1 MNNPFFNYTE
11 DYAEIIDQTKLPCN
25 EEYIKLIT
33 VDSFYEA
40 IRSLRVRGAPAIG
53 VTAAYGC
60 FMDVRE
66 NNSDSFREKVVSN
79 IDYLK
84 KSRPTAVNLFNN
96 LSEMQDTLNN
106 MPDDNPS
113 IMRKK
118 LHSKAEE
125 IRDFEIYT
133 CNEMA
138 KNGIVALNKYKNILT
153 HCNTGMLAT
162 PGMGTALGILYELY
176 NTNKDVHV
184 YVPETRPLLQGG
196 RLTVYELMKQGVPHT
211 LITDSM
217 RGTLMNRGRIDAVIT
232 GADRIALNGDTA
244 NKIGTLESAVLAR
257 HFNIPFFI
265 AAPTSTIDKD
275 THSGESIDIEER
287 NGDEIRNIN
296 GNCISVSDN
305 VYNPAFD
312 ITPAEL
318 ITGIITEKGV
328 IEPCKSA
335 VSSLLD

>member
-1 MNNPFFNYTE
+1 MNNPFFNFTE
-11 DYAEIIDQTKLPCN
+11 DYAEIIDQTKLPG
-25 EEYIKLIT
+25 EEKYIRLVS

-60 FMDVRE
+60 FMDARM
-66 NNSDSFREKVVSN
+66 SDPDSFRKNVVSN

-96 LSEMQDTLNN
+96 LNDMLITLNSTN
-106 MPDDNPS
+106 GDTAS
-113 IMRKK
+113 MRHK
-118 LHSKAEE
+118 LFMRAEA
-125 IRDFEIYT
+125 IKDFEIET
-133 CNEMA
+133 SDRIA
-138 KNGIVALNKYKNILT
+138 QHGIVALSKYKNILT

-162 PGMGTALGILYELY
+162 PGIGTALGILYELY
-176 NTNKDVHV
+176 NTNKDIHV
-184 YVPETRPLLQGG
+184 YVPETRPLLQGS

-217 RGTLMNRGRIDAVIT
+217 RGTLMSRGRIDAVIT

-244 NKIGTLESAVLAR
+244 NKIGTMESAVLAR

-265 AAPTSTIDKD
+265 AAPTSTIDRKIS
-275 THSGESIDIEER
+275 SGESIDIEQR
-287 NGDEIRNIN
+287 DGDEIRNIN
-296 GNCISVSDN
+296 GICVSVSDN

-328 IEPCKSA
+328 IDPCESA

>member
-1 MNNPFFNYTE
+1 MNNPFFNFTE
-11 DYAEIIDQTKLPCN
+11 NYAEIIDQTKLPGN

-33 VDSFYEA
+33 IDSFFEA
-40 IRSLRVRGAPAIG
+40 IRNLRVRGAPAIG

-60 FMDVRE
+60 FMDARMI
-66 NNSDSFREKVVSN
+66 DPDCFREKVVSN

-96 LSEMQDTLNN
+96 LNDMLIALKSMDGDTA
-106 MPDDNPS
+106 S
-113 IMRKK
+113 MRHQ
-118 LHSKAEE
+118 LYQKAEK
-125 IRDFEIYT
+125 IKNFEIET
-133 CNEMA
+133 CNSMA
-138 KNGIVALNKYKNILT
+138 KHGIVALSKYKNILT

-162 PGMGTALGILYELY
+162 PGIGTALGVLYELY
-176 NTNKDVHV
+176 NTNKDIHV
-184 YVPETRPLLQGG
+184 YVPETRPLLQGS

-217 RGTLMNRGRIDAVIT
+217 RGTLMNSSRIDAVIT

-265 AAPTSTIDKD
+265 AAPTSTIDRQL
-275 THSGESIDIEER
+275 HSGSSIDIEER
-287 NGDEIRNIN
+287 DTEEIRSIM
-296 GNCISVSDN
+296 GTPISVSN
-305 VYNPAFD
+305 NIYNPAFD

-328 IEPCKSA
+328 IEPCESA